1 MKQLKQ
7 KPLGQMSA
15 TPSLAKEIA
24 QEFVRI
30 SKLTEN
36 GKDDEAWR
44 AANALYKKYP
54 NEATPNF
61 IIVLILVENKQKSD
75 ALP

>member
-1 MKQLKQ
+1 
-7 KPLGQMSA
+7 MSA
-15 TPSLAKEIA
+15 APSLSKEIA
-24 QEFVRI
+24 QEFVRV
-30 SKLTEN
+30 SKLTES

-61 IIVLILVENKQKSD
+61 IISWIWESAFCAAICGLCGKV
-75 ALP
+75 